1 VAIQRYFRPSFWFRV
16 VAYVFRGI
24 WTGIIAVFVHTF
36 SWAIRCLPSRAR
48 LQIRN
53 KVALVRKMDY
63 TQAPIYI
70 SVDSWIEDELRSRE
84 VEKEPGTVDWIEHWL
99 KAGDVFYDIGA
110 NVGSYSL
117 ITFAHLKG
125 KTKIYSFEPG
135 FLSFSQLCKNI
146 KLNGAS
152 QCISPFQV
160 ALSDETSLI
169 DLHYQNLETGGALHA
184 LGNPI
189 DFKGERFEP
198 VFSLPTLSYRL
209 DDFVAQFGLPKP
221 NHIKMDVDGLE
232 FDILQ
237 GGDKT
242 LSHTGL
248 QSILLEIEGN
258 EDPKRFDAWFE
269 EKGMVLHSRR
279 DYNSLYVRKAN

>member
-1 VAIQRYFRPSFWFRV
+1 LTVQKYLRPSFWLRAA
-16 VAYVFRGI
+16 AYVLRRIWRG
-24 WTGIIAVFVHTF
+24 GIAVLVHIF
-36 SWAIRCLPSRAR
+36 SWAIRGLPSDAR
-48 LQIRN
+48 IQIRN
-53 KVALVRKMDY
+53 KAALVRKIDY
-63 TQAPIYI
+63 PRTPIYI
-70 SVDSWIEDELRSRE
+70 AVDSWIENELRSHE
-84 VEKEPGTVDWIEHWL
+84 VKKEPGTVEWIESWL

-117 ITFAHLKG
+117 ISFAHLKG
-125 KTKIYSFEPG
+125 QTKIYSFEPG

-189 DFKGERFEP
+189 DTKGERFDP

-232 FDILQ
+232 FNILQ

-279 DYNSLYVRKAN
+279 DYNSLYVRNGN